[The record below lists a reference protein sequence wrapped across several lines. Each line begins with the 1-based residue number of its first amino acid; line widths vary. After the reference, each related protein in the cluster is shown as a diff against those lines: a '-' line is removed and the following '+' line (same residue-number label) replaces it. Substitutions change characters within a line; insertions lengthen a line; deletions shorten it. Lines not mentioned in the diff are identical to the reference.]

1 MLTTRSYTLVEFEQS
16 VFRVFKMNRF
26 RSRKKSHDAGDPQK
40 PADEAPA
47 VPALPSSFAS
57 KTFKRNKKAPQ
68 EVKPQVNIA
77 TALPPSDDFRT
88 SLLMPNLSARFS
100 MLREQDDPNSKI
112 GKANDDSVLFPKRAS
127 RLNLFNRN
135 ELMDIAEVGSSRSS
149 GRPTMKPWGTDSYV
163 SFDSEEDGSHGGSVM
178 SRARPGEG
186 NTMFGGRQKIYKIP
200 VGGTGTSKNGNE
212 DGDGAPSKGMGGKFL
227 YGDDVSLSAFQKLRE
242 REREQEKEEKERA
255 TAQQNSG
262 RSSKEHLRSNSPQQV
277 EYNHHRE
284 TASSTTSALSEL
296 RSSTAATSVAS
307 QKSIHGGNGLLNGN
321 SPGTPATA
329 QAPINGTNIERPNFK
344 SRRLYGQGLDQQL
357 HEQQSSAMSRLE
369 TLHRQ
374 RTVGSLPLP
383 NNNLTLSRSAT
394 NLNERF
400 QRSSPLFASHE
411 FQAASPPPSASPS
424 RFADFDL
431 SPSGD
436 QSNPTI
442 NRMRADSGF
451 RRTPPLSPPI
461 SPIQDPTLVAAL
473 EPNDLGKA
481 TALGAF
487 NKPKKLY
494 DDEQY
499 LQRQLQLYHGRET
512 PAPSL
517 DEHPANRTRDNS
529 LTSTQSRPIS
539 LKNHQDRHSNDPVLA
554 IVPEN
559 PGPSAEDRQP
569 DTNQPHAIR
578 SSSHNVSPID
588 PSPQPISY
596 SGQHTP
602 PSPVSRQTSNGG
614 LGGTNSERIAR
625 IDHPIYRMPPTDHLH
640 TPPPDSQPL
649 IASKNSLQETLFIQN
664 GANDVGKPNGLDAGS
679 PTLPTASGL
688 TGLNETGSSHVRNE
702 SESSVYPDESP
713 GLTSKFHL
721 QSYHEGNPL
730 GIERGTRR
738 SETFFHKEAWDPGYR
753 DSRHDGLSRPD
764 TAERKEATPEPLAIK
779 AHQIF
784 SNASAMQKFGAA
796 RREEKAQ
803 HAVVEA
809 HRTSDESS
817 NSGSWREQLKAHGH
831 TRGVSTETAKEQE
844 NFANELAQRRRM
856 VRDNLQSFVENESRS
871 ASPHAAV
878 RTHENSP
885 SKPGAPFGILKSKS
899 SKSSLSGRKE
909 QPSKALKMLGI
920 SSVPNSLSGSPR
932 SAHDSAIGDES
943 DTYHPGGHDRKVNGR
958 PIAPGLQSPNYFQ
971 PQRRDPYSLYQERLP
986 QRTSPPS
993 SKGSADV
1000 RSNLG
1005 SPERRPGSPH
1015 DRSNGRGAYPIDR
1028 ENGYHREG
1036 PQYRTYSQAPRV
1048 APELAENLPGHQIPP
1063 SSPHPA
1069 LTGRSR
1075 GNSRTG
1081 SATGYYDHRRGN
1093 LALQTNSQQNL
1104 VPSGPPSSARSATFA
1119 HDVSPSL
1126 PHSTIPV
1133 MITSPPPVTAGRVQQ
1148 HRKRSINKQDISD
1161 PMFISSTSS
1170 VGTVELPPGASLC
1183 NGMEKSHGGSAP
1195 PVPPF
1200 NPRRKRNLILR
1211 QALGRGDKAELSP
1224 SREHTYQDRSNVSAD
1239 EREQAPR
1246 PRQRLRKTS
1255 SEGGS
1260 MNARARQQILLA
1272 TSPAMPHFPEHSVA
1286 AAPSSNVASFTAHPG
1301 VQRCPNEPSQTVPA
1315 SAIMF

>member
-1 MLTTRSYTLVEFEQS
+1 
-16 VFRVFKMNRF
+16 MNRF
-26 RSRKKSHDAGDPQK
+26 RSRKKSHDAGDPHK

-57 KTFKRNKKAPQ
+57 KTFKRNKKVPQ

-77 TALPPSDDFRT
+77 TVLPSSDDFRT

-135 ELMDIAEVGSSRSS
+135 ELMDIAEIGSSRSS
-149 GRPTMKPWGTDSYV
+149 RRPTMKPWGTDSYA
-163 SFDSEEDGSHGGSVM
+163 SFDSEEDGSHGGSVI

-200 VGGTGTSKNGNE
+200 VGGTGNFKNGNE
-212 DGDGAPSKGMGGKFL
+212 DGDGVSSKGMGGKVL

-242 REREQEKEEKERA
+242 REREQEKEEQERA
-255 TAQQNSG
+255 IVQQNSG
-262 RSSKEHLRSNSPQQV
+262 RSSKEHVRSNSPQQV
-277 EYNHHRE
+277 DYNHHRE
-284 TASSTTSALSEL
+284 TASSTTSGLSEL

-307 QKSIHGGNGLLNGN
+307 QKSVHGGHCLLNGN
-321 SPGTPATA
+321 SPGSPATT
-329 QAPINGTNIERPNFK
+329 QAPNNGTNIDRPSFK

-357 HEQQSSAMSRLE
+357 HEQQSSALSRLE

-374 RTVGSLPLP
+374 RTVGGLPLP
-383 NNNLTLSRSAT
+383 NNNLALSRSAT

-400 QRSSPLFASHE
+400 QRSSPLYASHE

-424 RFADFDL
+424 RLADFDL
-431 SPSGD
+431 SPSAD
-436 QSNPTI
+436 QSSPTI

-461 SPIQDPTLVAAL
+461 SPIQDPTLAAAL

-499 LQRQLQLYHGRET
+499 LQRQLQLHHGRET

-529 LTSTQSRPIS
+529 LTSTHSRPVS
-539 LKNHQDRHSNDPVLA
+539 LKNHQDQHSNDPALP

-569 DTNQPHAIR
+569 DTNQPRSIR

-588 PSPQPISY
+588 QSPHPRLH

-614 LGGTNSERIAR
+614 LRGANSERIAR
-625 IDHPIYRMPPTDHLH
+625 MDHPIYRTHPTDYLH
-640 TPPPDSQPL
+640 TPPPDIQHPL
-649 IASKNSLQETLFIQN
+649 ASKNSLQETSSIQN
-664 GANDVGKPNGLDAGS
+664 DANGVGKPNGFNVES
-679 PTLPTASGL
+679 PTLPPASKL
-688 TGLNETGSSHVRNE
+688 TGLNETVSSHVRNE

-721 QSYHEGNPL
+721 ESYHEGNPL
-730 GIERGTRR
+730 GIDHGNRR
-738 SETFFHKEAWDPGYR
+738 SETFFHKEAWDSGYQ
-753 DSRHDGLSRPD
+753 DSRHDGLPRPD

-784 SNASAMQKFGAA
+784 SNASAMQKLGAA

-803 HAVVEA
+803 HVIVEA

-871 ASPHAAV
+871 ASPHAAI

-899 SKSSLSGRKE
+899 SKSSLRGRKE
-909 QPSKALKMLGI
+909 QPSKAMKMLGI
-920 SSVPNSLSGSPR
+920 SSVPSNLNGSPR

-943 DTYHPGGHDRKVNGR
+943 EMYHPGGHDRKVNGR
-958 PIAPGLQSPNYFQ
+958 PIASGFQNPNYFQ
-971 PQRRDPYSLYQERLP
+971 PQRRDPYSA

-1005 SPERRPGSPH
+1005 SPERRPGSPP
-1015 DRSNGRGAYPIDR
+1015 DRSNGRNAYPVDR
-1028 ENGYHREG
+1028 GNGYHREG
-1036 PQYRTYSQAPRV
+1036 PQYRTHSKTPRV

-1063 SSPHPA
+1063 SSPHPV
-1069 LTGRSR
+1069 LPGRSR
-1075 GNSRTG
+1075 GSSRTG

-1093 LALQTNSQQNL
+1093 LAVQTNSQQNL
-1104 VPSGPPSSARSATFA
+1104 IPSGPPSSARSASSA

-1126 PHSTIPV
+1126 PHSTTPV

-1170 VGTVELPPGASLC
+1170 VGTVALPPGASLN

-1224 SREHTYQDRSNVSAD
+1224 SREHTFQDRSNVSAD
-1239 EREQAPR
+1239 ETEQAPR
-1246 PRQRLRKTS
+1246 TRQRLRKIS

-1260 MNARARQQILLA
+1260 MNARARQQILFA

-1286 AAPSSNVASFTAHPG
+1286 VAPSSNVAPFTTHPG
-1301 VQRCPNEPSQTVPA
+1301 VQRCPNEPTQTVPA
-1315 SAIMF
+1315 SAMMF

>member
-1 MLTTRSYTLVEFEQS
+1 
-16 VFRVFKMNRF
+16 MNRF
-26 RSRKKSHDAGDPQK
+26 RSRKKSHDAGEPHK
-40 PADEAPA
+40 AADEAPA
-47 VPALPSSFAS
+47 VPSLPSSFAS

-77 TALPPSDDFRT
+77 TALPSSDDFRT

-127 RLNLFNRN
+127 RLNLFSRN
-135 ELMDIAEVGSSRSS
+135 ELMDIAEVDSSRSS
-149 GRPTMKPWGTDSYV
+149 RRPTLKPWGTDSYA

-212 DGDGAPSKGMGGKFL
+212 DGDGASSKGMGGKVL

-242 REREQEKEEKERA
+242 REREQEKEERERA
-255 TAQQNSG
+255 IAQQNSP
-262 RSSKEHLRSNSPQQV
+262 RSSKENLRSNSPQQV
-277 EYNHHRE
+277 SYNHHRE
-284 TASSTTSALSEL
+284 TASSTASALSEL

-307 QKSIHGGNGLLNGN
+307 QKSLPGGHGLLNG
-321 SPGTPATA
+321 SSSGMAATAPATA
-329 QAPINGTNIERPNFK
+329 QGPISGTNIDRSNFK

-357 HEQQSSAMSRLE
+357 HEQQSSALSRLE

-374 RTVGSLPLP
+374 RTVGGLPLP

-400 QRSSPLFASHE
+400 QRSSPLYASHE
-411 FQAASPPPSASPS
+411 FRAGSPPPSATPS
-424 RFADFDL
+424 RFADSEL
-431 SPSGD
+431 GASGD
-436 QSNPTI
+436 QSKPTN

-461 SPIQDPTLVAAL
+461 SPTQDPTLVAAL
-473 EPNDLGKA
+473 EPNDVGKA
-481 TALGAF
+481 TASGAF
-487 NKPKKLY
+487 NKPRKQY

-499 LQRQLQLYHGRET
+499 LQRQLQLHHGRET
-512 PAPSL
+512 RAPSL

-529 LTSTQSRPIS
+529 VTSTPQSRPIS
-539 LKNHQDRHSNDPVLA
+539 LKNHQDQHSNDPVLA

-559 PGPSAEDRQP
+559 PGLYADDPQS
-569 DTNQPHAIR
+569 DTNQPRSIG
-578 SSSHNVSPID
+578 SSSHNVSPVD
-588 PSPQPISY
+588 SSPQPRLQ

-614 LGGTNSERIAR
+614 LKGTNPERPAHM
-625 IDHPIYRMPPTDHLH
+625 DHPMYHTNPTDYLH
-640 TPPPDSQPL
+640 TPPPDFQPPVVPQNH
-649 IASKNSLQETLFIQN
+649 SQETSFTRN
-664 GANDVGKPNGLDAGS
+664 DANDVGKTNGFDADS
-679 PTLPTASGL
+679 PTLSPTSGL
-688 TGLNETGSSHVRNE
+688 NGLNGIVSSHVRNE

-713 GLTSKFHL
+713 ALTSKFHL
-721 QSYHEGNPL
+721 ESYHQGNPL
-730 GIERGTRR
+730 GIEHDSRR
-738 SETFFHKEAWDPGYR
+738 SETFFQKKAWDPGYR
-753 DSRHDGLSRPD
+753 DSRHDGLPRPD
-764 TAERKEATPEPLAIK
+764 TAERKEAMPEPLAIK

-784 SNASAMQKFGAA
+784 SNASAMQKLEAA
-796 RREEKAQ
+796 RTREEKAQ
-803 HAVVEA
+803 NAMAEA

-817 NSGSWREQLKAHGH
+817 SSGSWREQLKAHGH
-831 TRGVSTETAKEQE
+831 TRGASTETAKEQE
-844 NFANELAQRRRM
+844 NFANELAERRRM

-871 ASPHAAV
+871 ASPHAAAP
-878 RTHENSP
+878 TQENFP

-909 QPSKALKMLGI
+909 QPSKAMKMLGI
-920 SSVPNSLSGSPR
+920 SSVPNNLSGSPR
-932 SAHDSAIGDES
+932 SAHDSAIGDEP
-943 DTYHPGGHDRKVNGR
+943 DMYHPGHERKVNGR
-958 PIAPGLQSPNYFQ
+958 PIAPAFQSPNYFQ
-971 PQRRDPYSLYQERLP
+971 PQRRDPYNPSQERLP
-986 QRTSPPS
+986 QRSSPPS
-993 SKGSADV
+993 SKGSAEA

-1005 SPERRPGSPH
+1005 SPERPPGSPH
-1015 DRSNGRGAYPIDR
+1015 DRGNGRGAYPVDR
-1028 ENGYHREG
+1028 GNGYHQEG
-1036 PQYRTYSQAPRV
+1036 PKYRAYSQSPRI

-1069 LTGRSR
+1069 LSGRSR
-1075 GNSRTG
+1075 GNSRTR
-1081 SATGYYDHRRGN
+1081 SAVGYYDHRRGN
-1093 LALQTNSQQNL
+1093 LAVQTNTPHNL
-1104 VPSGPPSSARSATFA
+1104 VPSGPPSSARSASSA
-1119 HDVSPSL
+1119 QDVSPSL
-1126 PHSTIPV
+1126 PSSSTPV

-1170 VGTVELPPGASLC
+1170 VGTVALPPGASLS
-1183 NGMEKSHGGSAP
+1183 NGMEKSHGGPAP

-1224 SREHTYQDRSNVSAD
+1224 SREHAYQERSNVSAD
-1239 EREQAPR
+1239 ETEQAPR
-1246 PRQRLRKTS
+1246 PRQRLRKIS

-1260 MNARARQQILLA
+1260 MNARARQQVLLA
-1272 TSPAMPHFPEHSVA
+1272 PSPALPHFPEHSVA
-1286 AAPSSNVASFTAHPG
+1286 VAPSSNSAPFTTHAG
-1301 VQRCPNEPSQTVPA
+1301 VQRGPNEQMVPA
-1315 SAIMF
+1315 SAVMF

>member
-1 MLTTRSYTLVEFEQS
+1 
-16 VFRVFKMNRF
+16 MNRF

-40 PADEAPA
+40 PTDEVPA

-57 KTFKRNKKAPQ
+57 KTFKRNKKPPQ

-77 TALPPSDDFRT
+77 TALPSSDDFRT

-149 GRPTMKPWGTDSYV
+149 RRPTMKPWGTDSYA

-200 VGGTGTSKNGNE
+200 VGGTGISKNANE
-212 DGDGAPSKGMGGKFL
+212 DGDGASSKGMGGRVL

-242 REREQEKEEKERA
+242 REREQEKEEHDRA
-255 TAQQNSG
+255 IVQQNSG
-262 RSSKEHLRSNSPQQV
+262 RSSKEHDRSNSPQLV
-277 EYNHHRE
+277 DYSHHRE

-307 QKSIHGGNGLLNGN
+307 QKSVHGGHGLSNGN
-321 SPGTPATA
+321 SPGTPATT
-329 QAPINGTNIERPNFK
+329 QVTINGTNIDRPNFK

-374 RTVGSLPLP
+374 RTVGGLPLP
-383 NNNLTLSRSAT
+383 NNNLALSRSAT
-394 NLNERF
+394 NLSERF
-400 QRSSPLFASHE
+400 QRSSPLYASHE

-499 LQRQLQLYHGRET
+499 LQRQLQLHQGRET

-539 LKNHQDRHSNDPVLA
+539 LKNHQDQHSNDPVLP

-559 PGPSAEDRQP
+559 PGPSAKDRQP
-569 DTNQPHAIR
+569 DTNQPRSIR
-578 SSSHNVSPID
+578 SSSHNVSPND
-588 PSPQPISY
+588 PSPQPRLH

-602 PSPVSRQTSNGG
+602 SSPVSRQTSNGG
-614 LGGTNSERIAR
+614 VRGANSERIALM
-625 IDHPIYRMPPTDHLH
+625 DHPIYRKHPTDNLQ
-640 TPPPDSQPL
+640 TPPPDIQPPV
-649 IASKNSLQETLFIQN
+649 ASKNSLQEITFIQN
-664 GANDVGKPNGLDAGS
+664 GANGVGKLNGLDADS
-679 PTLPTASGL
+679 PSGL
-688 TGLNETGSSHVRNE
+688 TGLNEDVRSHVRNE

-721 QSYHEGNPL
+721 ESYHQGNPL
-730 GIERGTRR
+730 GIEHGTGR
-738 SETFFHKEAWDPGYR
+738 SESFFHKEAWDPGCR
-753 DSRHDGLSRPD
+753 DGGHDGLPRPD
-764 TAERKEATPEPLAIK
+764 TAERREATPEPLAIK

-784 SNASAMQKFGAA
+784 SNASAMQKLGAA

-803 HAVVEA
+803 HTIVEEY
-809 HRTSDESS
+809 RTSDESS
-817 NSGSWREQLKAHGH
+817 NSGSWREQLKTHGH

-844 NFANELAQRRRM
+844 NFANELAQRRRI

-885 SKPGAPFGILKSKS
+885 SKPGASFGMLKPKS

-909 QPSKALKMLGI
+909 QPSKAMKMLGI
-920 SSVPNSLSGSPR
+920 NSVPNNLSSSPR
-932 SAHDSAIGDES
+932 SVHDSAIGDEF
-943 DTYHPGGHDRKVNGR
+943 DVYYPGGHDRKVNGG
-958 PIAPGLQSPNYFQ
+958 PIVPGFQSPNYFQ
-971 PQRRDPYSLYQERLP
+971 PQKRDLYSP

-1005 SPERRPGSPH
+1005 SPEHRPGSPH
-1015 DRSNGRGAYPIDR
+1015 DRGNGRGAYPVDR
-1028 ENGYHREG
+1028 WNGYHREG
-1036 PQYRTYSQAPRV
+1036 PQYRTYSQTPRV

-1063 SSPHPA
+1063 SSPRPA
-1069 LTGRSR
+1069 ISGRSR

-1081 SATGYYDHRRGN
+1081 SAAGYYDLRRGN
-1093 LALQTNSQQNL
+1093 LAVQTNSQQNL
-1104 VPSGPPSSARSATFA
+1104 VPSAPPSSARSASSV
-1119 HDVSPSL
+1119 HDDSPSL
-1126 PHSTIPV
+1126 PHSTTPV
-1133 MITSPPPVTAGRVQQ
+1133 MITAPPPATAGRVQQ

-1170 VGTVELPPGASLC
+1170 VDTVALPPGASLN
-1183 NGMEKSHGGSAP
+1183 NGMDISHGGSAP

-1224 SREHTYQDRSNVSAD
+1224 SGEHTYQDRSNISSD
-1239 EREQAPR
+1239 EPEQAPR
-1246 PRQRLRKTS
+1246 PRQRLGKIS
-1255 SEGGS
+1255 SDGGS
-1260 MNARARQQILLA
+1260 MNAKARQQIPLA
-1272 TSPAMPHFPEHSVA
+1272 PSPAIPHFPEQSVA
-1286 AAPSSNVASFTAHPG
+1286 VASSSNLAPFTAHPG
-1301 VQRCPNEPSQTVPA
+1301 VQRCPNQPTQTVPA
-1315 SAIMF
+1315 SAMMF

>member
-1 MLTTRSYTLVEFEQS
+1 
-16 VFRVFKMNRF
+16 MNRF
-26 RSRKKSHDAGDPQK
+26 RSRKKSHDAGDTHK
-40 PADEAPA
+40 PADEVPA
-47 VPALPSSFAS
+47 VPAFPSSFAS

-68 EVKPQVNIA
+68 EAKPQVNIA
-77 TALPPSDDFRT
+77 VALPSSDDFRT

-149 GRPTMKPWGTDSYV
+149 RRPTMKPWGTDSYA
-163 SFDSEEDGSHGGSVM
+163 SFDSLEDGSHGGSVM

-200 VGGTGTSKNGNE
+200 VGGAGASKNGNE
-212 DGDGAPSKGMGGKFL
+212 DADGASSNGMGGKVL

-242 REREQEKEEKERA
+242 REREQEKEERDRA
-255 TAQQNSG
+255 VVQQNSG
-262 RSSKEHLRSNSPQQV
+262 RSSKEHVRSNSPQLV
-277 EYNHHRE
+277 DYNHHRE
-284 TASSTTSALSEL
+284 TASSTTSAISEL

-307 QKSIHGGNGLLNGN
+307 QKSVQGGHGLSNGN
-321 SPGTPATA
+321 SPGTPATT
-329 QAPINGTNIERPNFK
+329 QAPINGTNTDRPNFK
-344 SRRLYGQGLDQQL
+344 TRRLYGQGLDQQL

-374 RTVGSLPLP
+374 RTIGSLPLL
-383 NNNLTLSRSAT
+383 NNNLALSRSAT

-400 QRSSPLFASHE
+400 QRSSPLYASHE
-411 FQAASPPPSASPS
+411 FQAASPPPSASPL

-436 QSNPTI
+436 QSNPAI

-461 SPIQDPTLVAAL
+461 SPIQDQTLVAAL

-499 LQRQLQLYHGRET
+499 LQRQLQLHHGRET

-529 LTSTQSRPIS
+529 LTSAQSRPIS
-539 LKNHQDRHSNDPVLA
+539 LKNHQDHHSNEPVLP

-569 DTNQPHAIR
+569 DTNHPRSTR
-578 SSSHNVSPID
+578 SSSPNVSPID
-588 PSPQPISY
+588 PSPQPRLH

-602 PSPVSRQTSNGG
+602 PSPVSRQTSSGG
-614 LGGTNSERIAR
+614 LRGANSERINR
-625 IDHPIYRMPPTDHLH
+625 TDHPIYRTHPTDNLQ
-640 TPPPDSQPL
+640 TPPPDIQPPV
-649 IASKNSLQETLFIQN
+649 ASKYSLPETPFIQSDANVIGKLN
-664 GANDVGKPNGLDAGS
+664 GPDANS
-679 PTLPTASGL
+679 PTGL
-688 TGLNETGSSHVRNE
+688 TGRNEIVSSHVRNE

-713 GLTSKFHL
+713 GLTSKFQL
-721 QSYHEGNPL
+721 ESYHQGNPL
-730 GIERGTRR
+730 GIEHGTRR
-738 SETFFHKEAWDPGYR
+738 SETFFHKEAWEPGYR
-753 DSRHDGLSRPD
+753 DSRHDGLPRPD
-764 TAERKEATPEPLAIK
+764 TAERREATPEPLAIK

-784 SNASAMQKFGAA
+784 SNASAMQKLGAA

-803 HAVVEA
+803 HAIDEA
-809 HRTSDESS
+809 HRTSNESS

-831 TRGVSTETAKEQE
+831 TRGSSTETAKEQE

-878 RTHENSP
+878 RSHENSP
-885 SKPGAPFGILKSKS
+885 SKPGAPFGLLKSKS

-909 QPSKALKMLGI
+909 QPSKAMKMLGI
-920 SSVPNSLSGSPR
+920 SSVPNNLNGSPR

-943 DTYHPGGHDRKVNGR
+943 EMYHPGAHDKKVNGR
-958 PIAPGLQSPNYFQ
+958 PIAPGFQSPNYFQ
-971 PQRRDPYSLYQERLP
+971 PQRRDPYSP

-993 SKGSADV
+993 SKGSADI

-1005 SPERRPGSPH
+1005 SPERKPGSPH
-1015 DRSNGRGAYPIDR
+1015 DRSNGRGAYPVDR
-1028 ENGYHREG
+1028 GNGYHREG
-1036 PQYRTYSQAPRV
+1036 PQYRAYSQTPRV

-1069 LTGRSR
+1069 LSGRSR

-1081 SATGYYDHRRGN
+1081 NAAGYYDHRRGN
-1093 LALQTNSQQNL
+1093 LAVQTNSQQNL
-1104 VPSGPPSSARSATFA
+1104 VPSGPPASARSASSA

-1126 PHSTIPV
+1126 PHSTTPV
-1133 MITSPPPVTAGRVQQ
+1133 MITSPPPFTAGRVQQ

-1170 VGTVELPPGASLC
+1170 VGTIALPPGASLN
-1183 NGMEKSHGGSAP
+1183 NGMEKSHGASAP

-1224 SREHTYQDRSNVSAD
+1224 SGEHTYQDRSNVSAD
-1239 EREQAPR
+1239 ETEQAPK
-1246 PRQRLRKTS
+1246 PRQRLRKIS
-1255 SEGGS
+1255 SEGGN
-1260 MNARARQQILLA
+1260 MNSRARQQILLA
-1272 TSPAMPHFPEHSVA
+1272 PNPALPHFPEHSVA
-1286 AAPSSNVASFTAHPG
+1286 AAPSSNVAPFTTAHPG
-1301 VQRCPNEPSQTVPA
+1301 VQRCPNEPTQAVPA
-1315 SAIMF
+1315 SAMMF

>member
-1 MLTTRSYTLVEFEQS
+1 
-16 VFRVFKMNRF
+16 MNRF
-26 RSRKKSHDAGDPQK
+26 RSRKKSHDAGDPHK
-40 PADEAPA
+40 SADEAPA

-77 TALPPSDDFRT
+77 TALPSSDDFRT

-135 ELMDIAEVGSSRSS
+135 ELMDIAEVDSSRSS
-149 GRPTMKPWGTDSYV
+149 RRPTMKPWGTDSYA

-200 VGGTGTSKNGNE
+200 VGGTGTFKNGNE
-212 DGDGAPSKGMGGKFL
+212 DGDGSLSKGMGGKFL

-242 REREQEKEEKERA
+242 REREQEKEEQERA
-255 TAQQNSG
+255 ITQQNSA
-262 RSSKEHLRSNSPQQV
+262 RSSKEHVRSNSPQQV
-277 EYNHHRE
+277 SYNHHRE
-284 TASSTTSALSEL
+284 TASSTASTLSEL

-307 QKSIHGGNGLLNGN
+307 QKSLHGGHGLSNGN
-321 SPGTPATA
+321 SSGMTATA
-329 QAPINGTNIERPNFK
+329 PAAAQATINGTNIDRPNFK

-374 RTVGSLPLP
+374 RTVGGLPLP
-383 NNNLTLSRSAT
+383 NNNLALSRSAT

-400 QRSSPLFASHE
+400 QRSSPLYASHE
-411 FQAASPPPSASPS
+411 FRAASPPPSASPS

-431 SPSGD
+431 GPSGD
-436 QSNPTI
+436 QSKPT
-442 NRMRADSGF
+442 NSRMRADSGF

-461 SPIQDPTLVAAL
+461 SPIQDLTLVAAL

-481 TALGAF
+481 TASGAF
-487 NKPKKLY
+487 NKPKKQY

-499 LQRQLQLYHGRET
+499 LQRQLQLHHGRET

-517 DEHPANRTRDNS
+517 DEHPANRARDNS
-529 LTSTQSRPIS
+529 LTNNQSRPIS
-539 LKNHQDRHSNDPVLA
+539 LKNHQDQHLNDPVLT

-559 PGPSAEDRQP
+559 PGPCADPRQP
-569 DTNQPHAIR
+569 DTNQPRSIG
-578 SSSHNVSPID
+578 SSSHNVSPVD
-588 PSPQPISY
+588 PRPQSRLQ

-602 PSPVSRQTSNGG
+602 PSPISRQTSNGG
-614 LGGTNSERIAR
+614 LRSTNSERPPR
-625 IDHPIYRMPPTDHLH
+625 LDHPIYRTNPTGSLH
-640 TPPPDSQPL
+640 TPPPDFQPPV
-649 IASKNSLQETLFIQN
+649 ALQNNLRETSFTRN
-664 GANDVGKPNGLDAGS
+664 GENDIGKPNGFDADS
-679 PTLPTASGL
+679 PTLPPTSGL
-688 TGLNETGSSHVRNE
+688 NGLNGIVSSHVRNE

-713 GLTSKFHL
+713 ALTSKFHL
-721 QSYHEGNPL
+721 ESYHEGNPL
-730 GIERGTRR
+730 GIEHGTRR

-753 DSRHDGLSRPD
+753 DSRHDGLPRPD
-764 TAERKEATPEPLAIK
+764 TAERKEAMPEPLAIK

-784 SNASAMQKFGAA
+784 SNASAMQKLEAA
-796 RREEKAQ
+796 RTREEKAQ
-803 HAVVEA
+803 HAIAEA

-831 TRGVSTETAKEQE
+831 TRGGSTETAKEQE
-844 NFANELAQRRRM
+844 NFANELAERRRM

-871 ASPHAAV
+871 ASPHAVA

-885 SKPGAPFGILKSKS
+885 SKPGAPFGMLKSKS

-909 QPSKALKMLGI
+909 QPSKAMKMLGI
-920 SSVPNSLSGSPR
+920 SSVPNNSSGSPR
-932 SAHDSAIGDES
+932 SAHDSAIGDEP
-943 DTYHPGGHDRKVNGR
+943 DMYHPGHDRKVNCR
-958 PIAPGLQSPNYFQ
+958 PIAPGFQGPNYFQ
-971 PQRRDPYSLYQERLP
+971 PQRRDPYSPSQERLP
-986 QRTSPPS
+986 QKTSPPS
-993 SKGSADV
+993 SKGSAEA

-1005 SPERRPGSPH
+1005 SPERRPGSPP
-1015 DRSNGRGAYPIDR
+1015 DRSKGRGAYPVDR
-1028 ENGYHREG
+1028 GNGYHQEG
-1036 PQYRTYSQAPRV
+1036 PQYRAYSKSPRV

-1063 SSPHPA
+1063 NSPHPA
-1069 LTGRSR
+1069 LSGRSR

-1081 SATGYYDHRRGN
+1081 SAAGYYDHRRGN
-1093 LALQTNSQQNL
+1093 LAVQTNTPQNL
-1104 VPSGPPSSARSATFA
+1104 VPSGPPSSARSGSSPY
-1119 HDVSPSL
+1119 DVSPGL
-1126 PHSTIPV
+1126 PSSSTPV

-1170 VGTVELPPGASLC
+1170 VGTVALPPGASLS
-1183 NGMEKSHGGSAP
+1183 NGMEQSHGGPAP

-1224 SREHTYQDRSNVSAD
+1224 SREYAYHDRSNVSAD
-1239 EREQAPR
+1239 ETEQAPR
-1246 PRQRLRKTS
+1246 PRQRLRKIS

-1260 MNARARQQILLA
+1260 MNARARQQVLLA
-1272 TSPAMPHFPEHSVA
+1272 PSPAVPHFPEHSVA
-1286 AAPSSNVASFTAHPG
+1286 VAPSPIVASFTAHPG
-1301 VQRCPNEPSQTVPA
+1301 VQRCSNEQTVPA
-1315 SAIMF
+1315 SAVMF

>member
-1 MLTTRSYTLVEFEQS
+1 
-16 VFRVFKMNRF
+16 MNRF
-26 RSRKKSHDAGDPQK
+26 RSRKKSHDAGDPHK
-40 PADEAPA
+40 PADEVPS

-77 TALPPSDDFRT
+77 AALPSSDDFRT

-149 GRPTMKPWGTDSYV
+149 RRPTMKPWGTDSYA

-200 VGGTGTSKNGNE
+200 VGGAGDSKNGNE
-212 DGDGAPSKGMGGKFL
+212 DGDGASSKGMGGKVL

-242 REREQEKEEKERA
+242 REREQAKEEQDRA
-255 TAQQNSG
+255 IVQQNSG
-262 RSSKEHLRSNSPQQV
+262 RSSKEHVRSNSPQLV
-277 EYNHHRE
+277 DYNHHRE

-307 QKSIHGGNGLLNGN
+307 QKSVHGGHGLSNGN
-321 SPGTPATA
+321 SPGKPATT
-329 QAPINGTNIERPNFK
+329 QAPINGTNTDRPNFK

-374 RTVGSLPLP
+374 RTIGSLPLP
-383 NNNLTLSRSAT
+383 NNNLALSRSAT

-400 QRSSPLFASHE
+400 QRSSPLYASHE

-436 QSNPTI
+436 QSNPAI

-461 SPIQDPTLVAAL
+461 SPIQDQTLVAAL

-499 LQRQLQLYHGRET
+499 LQRQLQLHHGRET

-539 LKNHQDRHSNDPVLA
+539 LKNHQDHHSNDPVLP

-569 DTNQPHAIR
+569 DTNHPRSNR
-578 SSSHNVSPID
+578 SSSPNVSPID
-588 PSPQPISY
+588 PSPQPRLH

-614 LGGTNSERIAR
+614 LRGTNLERSTR
-625 IDHPIYRMPPTDHLH
+625 MDHPIYRTHPTDNLH
-640 TPPPDSQPL
+640 TPPLDIQPQV
-649 IASKNSLQETLFIQN
+649 ASKNSLQETSFIQSDAN
-664 GANDVGKPNGLDAGS
+664 GVGKPNGSDANS
-679 PTLPTASGL
+679 PTGL
-688 TGLNETGSSHVRNE
+688 TGLNEIVSSHVRND

-721 QSYHEGNPL
+721 ESYHQGNPL
-730 GIERGTRR
+730 GIEHGTRR

-753 DSRHDGLSRPD
+753 DSRHDGLPRPD
-764 TAERKEATPEPLAIK
+764 TAERREATPEPLAIK

-784 SNASAMQKFGAA
+784 SNASAMQKLGAA

-803 HAVVEA
+803 HAIVEA

-885 SKPGAPFGILKSKS
+885 SKPSAPFGMLKSKS

-909 QPSKALKMLGI
+909 QPSKAMKMLGI
-920 SSVPNSLSGSPR
+920 SSVPNNPNGSPR

-943 DTYHPGGHDRKVNGR
+943 EMYHLGGHDKKVNGR
-958 PIAPGLQSPNYFQ
+958 PIAPGFQSPNYFQ
-971 PQRRDPYSLYQERLP
+971 PQRRDHYSP

-993 SKGSADV
+993 SKGSADI

-1005 SPERRPGSPH
+1005 SPERKPGSPH
-1015 DRSNGRGAYPIDR
+1015 DRSNGRGAYPVDR
-1028 ENGYHREG
+1028 GNGYHREG
-1036 PQYRTYSQAPRV
+1036 PQYRIYSQTPRV

-1069 LTGRSR
+1069 LSGRSR
-1075 GNSRTG
+1075 GSSRTG
-1081 SATGYYDHRRGN
+1081 SAAGYYDHRRGN
-1093 LALQTNSQQNL
+1093 LAVQTSSQQNL
-1104 VPSGPPSSARSATFA
+1104 IPSGPPTSARSASSA

-1126 PHSTIPV
+1126 PHSTTPV

-1170 VGTVELPPGASLC
+1170 VGTVALPPGASLN

-1224 SREHTYQDRSNVSAD
+1224 SGEHTYQDRSNVSAD
-1239 EREQAPR
+1239 ETEQAPR
-1246 PRQRLRKTS
+1246 PRQRLRKIS
-1255 SEGGS
+1255 SEGGN

-1272 TSPAMPHFPEHSVA
+1272 PSPALPHFPEHSVA
-1286 AAPSSNVASFTAHPG
+1286 VAPSPNVAPFTTTHPG
-1301 VQRCPNEPSQTVPA
+1301 VQRCPNEPTQTMPA
-1315 SAIMF
+1315 SAMMF

>member
-1 MLTTRSYTLVEFEQS
+1 
-16 VFRVFKMNRF
+16 MNRF
-26 RSRKKSHDAGDPQK
+26 RSRKKSHDAGDTHK
-40 PADEAPA
+40 PADEVPA

-57 KTFKRNKKAPQ
+57 KTFKRNKKAPP

-77 TALPPSDDFRT
+77 VALPSSDDFRT

-149 GRPTMKPWGTDSYV
+149 RRPTMKPWGTDSYA
-163 SFDSEEDGSHGGSVM
+163 SFDSLEDGSHGGSVM
-178 SRARPGEG
+178 SRSRPGEG

-200 VGGTGTSKNGNE
+200 VGGAGASKHGNE
-212 DGDGAPSKGMGGKFL
+212 DADGASSNGMGGKFL
-227 YGDDVSLSAFQKLRE
+227 YGDDVSQSAFQKLRQ
-242 REREQEKEEKERA
+242 REREQEKEEQDRA
-255 TAQQNSG
+255 IVQQNSR
-262 RSSKEHLRSNSPQQV
+262 RSSKEHVRSDSPQLV
-277 EYNHHRE
+277 DYNHHRE

-307 QKSIHGGNGLLNGN
+307 QKSVHGGHGLSNGN
-321 SPGTPATA
+321 SPGTPATT
-329 QAPINGTNIERPNFK
+329 QAPINGINTDRPNFK

-357 HEQQSSAMSRLE
+357 QEQQSSAMSRLE

-374 RTVGSLPLP
+374 RTIGSLPLP
-383 NNNLTLSRSAT
+383 SNVLALSRSAT

-400 QRSSPLFASHE
+400 QRSSPIYASHE
-411 FQAASPPPSASPS
+411 FQDANPPPSALPS

-436 QSNPTI
+436 RSNPTI

-461 SPIQDPTLVAAL
+461 SPIQDQTLVAAL

-499 LQRQLQLYHGRET
+499 LQRQLQLHHGRET

-517 DEHPANRTRDNS
+517 DEHPANRTRNNS

-539 LKNHQDRHSNDPVLA
+539 LKNHQDHQSNDPVLP

-559 PGPSAEDRQP
+559 PSPSAEDRQP
-569 DTNQPHAIR
+569 DTNHPRSTR
-578 SSSHNVSPID
+578 SSSANVSPID
-588 PSPQPISY
+588 PSPQPRLH

-614 LGGTNSERIAR
+614 LRGANSERITR
-625 IDHPIYRMPPTDHLH
+625 MDHPIYRTHPTDNLH
-640 TPPPDSQPL
+640 TPPPDIQSPV
-649 IASKNSLQETLFIQN
+649 ASKASLPETSFIQSDAN
-664 GANDVGKPNGLDAGS
+664 GGGKLNWPNTNS
-679 PTLPTASGL
+679 PTGL
-688 TGLNETGSSHVRNE
+688 TGPKEIVSSHVRNE
-702 SESSVYPDESP
+702 SESSVYPEESP
-713 GLTSKFHL
+713 GLTSKFQL
-721 QSYHEGNPL
+721 EGNPL
-730 GIERGTRR
+730 GIEHGTRR
-738 SETFFHKEAWDPGYR
+738 SETFFHKEAWEPGYR
-753 DSRHDGLSRPD
+753 DSTYDGLPRPD
-764 TAERKEATPEPLAIK
+764 TAERREATPEPLAIK
-779 AHQIF
+779 AHQLF
-784 SNASAMQKFGAA
+784 SNASAMQKLGAA

-803 HAVVEA
+803 HAIVEA

-817 NSGSWREQLKAHGH
+817 NSGSWQEQLKAHGH
-831 TRGVSTETAKEQE
+831 TRGMSTETAKEQE

-871 ASPHAAV
+871 ASPQAAV

-885 SKPGAPFGILKSKS
+885 SKPGAPFGMLKSKS

-909 QPSKALKMLGI
+909 QPSKAMKMLGI
-920 SSVPNSLSGSPR
+920 SSVPNNLNASPR
-932 SAHDSAIGDES
+932 SAHDSAIGDDSEI
-943 DTYHPGGHDRKVNGR
+943 YHPGGHDRKVNGR
-958 PIAPGLQSPNYFQ
+958 PTAPGFQSPNYSQ
-971 PQRRDPYSLYQERLP
+971 PQSRDPYSP
-986 QRTSPPS
+986 QRSSPPS
-993 SKGSADV
+993 SKGSTDI

-1005 SPERRPGSPH
+1005 SPERKPGSPH
-1015 DRSNGRGAYPIDR
+1015 DRSNGRGAYPVDR
-1028 ENGYHREG
+1028 GNGYHREG
-1036 PQYRTYSQAPRV
+1036 PQYRAYSQTPRV

-1069 LTGRSR
+1069 LSGRSR
-1075 GNSRTG
+1075 GNSRAG
-1081 SATGYYDHRRGN
+1081 SAAGYYDHRRGN
-1093 LALQTNSQQNL
+1093 LAVQTNSPQNL
-1104 VPSGPPSSARSATFA
+1104 VPSGPPASARSASSA

-1126 PHSTIPV
+1126 PHSTTPV
-1133 MITSPPPVTAGRVQQ
+1133 MITSPPPVAAGRVQQ
-1148 HRKRSINKQDISD
+1148 HRKKSINKQDISD

-1170 VGTVELPPGASLC
+1170 VGTIALPPGASLN

-1224 SREHTYQDRSNVSAD
+1224 SGEHTYQDRSNVSAD
-1239 EREQAPR
+1239 ETEQGPR
-1246 PRQRLRKTS
+1246 PRQRLRKIS
-1255 SEGGS
+1255 SEGGN
-1260 MNARARQQILLA
+1260 MNARARQQTLLA
-1272 TSPAMPHFPEHSVA
+1272 PSPALPYFPEHSIAV
-1286 AAPSSNVASFTAHPG
+1286 APSSNVAPFTVAHPG
-1301 VQRCPNEPSQTVPA
+1301 VQRCPNEPTQTVSAP
-1315 SAIMF
+1315 AIMF